1 MGLGL
6 VKRFLERGNSVIA
19 TTRNPADA
27 PLLHTLLKEQ
37 PELGRGTMPR
47 LSISKLD
54 TADVSSIKS
63 WAAELK
69 AQVPHVDVRFAQC
82 WWLGKSGAHCTLVRW
97 HFRGLIGRR
106 CNSCANPWQ
115 VVVNNAGMYGR
126 RLPLAEFEPEDFL
139 VAFQTNTVRF
149 GRCWPWG
156 VSLGYSHVVQ
166 GSSKLSIQTLE
177 RPKGAV

>member
-37 PELGRGTMPR
+37 PELGRHTMPR
-47 LSISKLD
+47 LGISKLD

-69 AQVPHVDVRFAQC
+69 AQVPHVDVRFAQF
-82 WWLGKSGAHCTLVRW
+82 WWLGKSGCALHCPEAAPWLDW
-97 HFRGLIGRR
+97 KALHFMRK
-106 CNSCANPWQ
+106 
-115 VVVNNAGMYGR
+115 
-126 RLPLAEFEPEDFL
+126 PLAGGGE
-139 VAFQTNTVRF
+139 QR
-149 GRCWPWG
+149 R
-156 VSLGYSHVVQ
+156 HVWASPAT
-166 GSSKLSIQTLE
+166 G
-177 RPKGAV
+177 